1 MRQIRGWSQEKL
13 AEKSSLHR
21 THIGAI
27 ERCEC
32 NITLKTLTM
41 IATAL
46 DARVTVLLLNDP
58 DKNTP
63 EKQVKECYSAYTPTS
78 PSVIYCIIP
87 HKNSR
92 TKQNA
97 AYMRHFAGYT
107 QSTHKGNYPVMPLYG
122 HISTEAT
129 RTQY

>member
-1 MRQIRGWSQEKL
+1 MRQMRGWSQEKL
-13 AEKSSLHR
+13 AEKASLHR

-27 ERCEC
+27 ERCEV

-46 DARVTVLLLNDP
+46 DAQVTVLLINNQDKDKP
-58 DKNTP
+58 DKQIREN
-63 EKQVKECYSAYTPTS
+63 QFAYTS
-78 PSVIYCIIP
+78 SISSVIYCITP

-97 AYMRHFAGYT
+97 IYIRQIAGYSPST
-107 QSTHKGNYPVMPLYG
+107 QRHNYPVMPMYE
-122 HISTEAT
+122 HIGKEAT